1 MIFDSRQHA
10 GRLLTA
16 ELEKR
21 NLKPDLVY
29 GLARGG
35 VVVAAEIAAAFN
47 VPPEPLI
54 VRKISTLRNP
64 EFGIGALAMIPILR
78 RSAKN
83 GSEPSGS
90 AVWWDENVV
99 RRLGLSP
106 EWQKQQIKDKKIE
119 ISEYIRKIG
128 IIKNVRRPSPKSGNI
143 VLVDDGAAT
152 GGTMMAALGAVRKI
166 KKGLALRR
174 KAKPY
179 QITAALPVASTEAAD
194 ILRQAA
200 DQVVILHEDPYLGAV
215 GVYYRQ
221 FEQVSWEKV
230 KQLLES
236 SYGINEETN

>member
-1 MIFDSRQHA
+1 MLFNSREHA
-10 GRLLTA
+10 GQLLA
-16 ELEKR
+16 QELKSS

-29 GLARGG
+29 GLTRGG
-35 VVVAAEIAAAFN
+35 VGAAAEIAAAFK
-47 VPPEPLI
+47 VPLEPLV
-54 VRKISTLRNP
+54 VRKISAPRNP
-64 EFGIGALAMIPILR
+64 EFGIGALAT
-78 RSAKN
+78 
-83 GSEPSGS
+83 SGS

-152 GGTMMAALGAVRKI
+152 GGTMMAAIEAVRKVY
-166 KKGLALRR
+166 KGPSLPRQGRTLS
-174 KAKPY
+174 KL
-179 QITAALPVASTEAAD
+179 IVALPVASTEAAD
-194 ILRQAA
+194 MLRQAA
-200 DQVVILHEDPYLGAV
+200 DQVVILHEDPYLEAI

-221 FEQVSWEKV
+221 FEQGSWEKV